1 MILHTEAYDPTDPDD
16 RPKSNYLTLRDV
28 KVVIIA
34 LLVASLLLWPA
45 VMRMIAARD
54 KHLCKDHLGQ
64 VAKALLLYAE
74 DNLGRLPPLY
84 VQGDNFEP
92 RQFKSGANTWIT
104 LIAGGVRDA
113 QKSFNCPAAHDEE
126 AASNEGPGGTTVR
139 STYGMFA
146 AVAAAPIDNIPN
158 PSSTAM
164 VAETANRGA
173 RDTYNPLPLKSK
185 DGQMVDDGFVIGFDN
200 SNFTPVDGGMDVL
213 ERSKFAT
220 RLAFY
225 GTGKGVFEKEG
236 LARHVGGIHILY
248 ADSHIETL
256 PPTIANLRRMAGEG
270 SDIIG
275 AWAVR

>member
-1 MILHTEAYDPTDPDD
+1 MILHTEAYDPTDPED
-16 RPKSNYLTLRDV
+16 RPKSNYLTMRDV
-28 KVVIIA
+28 RVVIIA

-45 VMRMIAARD
+45 VMKMIAARD

-84 VQGDNFEP
+84 VQGENFEP
-92 RQFKSGANTWIT
+92 RQFKGGANTWIT
-104 LIAGGVRDA
+104 LIAGGVKDPKR
-113 QKSFNCPAAHDEE
+113 SFNCPAAHDNET
-126 AASNEGPGGTTVR
+126 AASEGPEGITLR
-139 STYGMFA
+139 SSYGMFA
-146 AVAAAPIDNIPN
+146 AVSAAPIDNIPN

-164 VAETANRGA
+164 VAETSNRGA
-173 RDTYNPLPLKSK
+173 RDTYDPLPLKTK
-185 DGQMVDDGFVIGFDN
+185 DGQVVDNGFVIGFDN
-200 SNFTPVDGGMDVL
+200 SNFTPVDGGMDIL
-213 ERSKFAT
+213 EKSQFAT

-225 GTGKGVFEKEG
+225 GTGKGEFKKDG
-236 LARHVGGIHILY
+236 LARHQGGIHILY

-256 PPTIANLRRMAGEG
+256 PPTIANIRRMAGAG